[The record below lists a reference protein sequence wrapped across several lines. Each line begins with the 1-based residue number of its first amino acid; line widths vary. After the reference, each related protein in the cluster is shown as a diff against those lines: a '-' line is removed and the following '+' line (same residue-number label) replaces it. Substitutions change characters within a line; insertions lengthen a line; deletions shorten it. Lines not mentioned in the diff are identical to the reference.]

1 MQGSNGQKRPLMTPY
16 LDGIGYLY
24 RLDIRPPVLERRVHV
39 RYLGP
44 AARRGGTTN
53 LGDRQ
58 ETQTPWGTPETPN
71 LEVTGYIGPIR
82 LLVPTGNKTP
92 MPKPNSN
99 SKPKPGLPVIAIAQL
114 HGVDIA
120 ELLPPRSP
128 HPPVRPRERIPLIDP
143 VVKPEGC
150 IRMTG

>member
-1 MQGSNGQKRPLMTPY
+1 MQGSHWQKRPRMAPY
-16 LDGIGYLY
+16 LDGIGYLH

-44 AARRGGTTN
+44 AAHQTLGSGRKNKPRGAPRQI
-53 LGDRQ
+53 LGLRH
-58 ETQTPWGTPETPN
+58 T
-71 LEVTGYIGPIR
+71 
-82 LLVPTGNKTP
+82 LVQLGSWKAP
-92 MPKPNSN
+92 MPNAQCP
-99 SKPKPGLPVIAIAQL
+99 KPKPGLPVVAIAQL

-128 HPPVRPRERIPLIDP
+128 HPPVGPPERIPLIDP

-150 IRMTG
+150 IRVTG